1 MSELQTEQ
9 LVAGWPASG
18 EPHLKISVGAC
29 HLEVTPGE
37 EIALVSGTYE
47 DPTGGLES
55 KVVQEGDT
63 VRVTQK
69 SSLSRFKTAFS
80 GAPRMALRLGDKTPY
95 RLTLEGGASN
105 NSFELGGLP
114 VTGLT
119 VRQGAGKSSFDFSKP
134 NPQEM
139 GLIDID
145 TGAVSLSMRN
155 LANANFAEMRMNG
168 GASSYEFDFGG
179 ELKRDASVRI
189 DVGMAAVKITVPA
202 ATAAKITP
210 SSVIGG
216 LDVGDGFTKQEGAFW
231 TKAAMDGVTPVLD
244 IAASVTLGSL
254 GFQLG

>member
-1 MSELQTEQ
+1 MPSQQTEQ

-29 HLEVTPGE
+29 YLDVTPGE
-37 EIALVSGTYE
+37 EIAWVSGTYE

-69 SSLSRFKTAFS
+69 SSLARFKTAFS
-80 GAPRMALRLGDKTPY
+80 GAPRMALRLGDKNPY

-202 ATAAKITP
+202 TTAAKITP

-231 TKAAMDGVTPVLD
+231 TKAAMDGVTPVLN